1 MKPPRRI
8 FAAALVLACLP
19 APWAQ
24 VAALTPAADSP
35 AAPAVIPFSQLG
47 AEADKQGAQAASSI
61 TPSATG
67 AHLRALMQDLE
78 AEAAPD
84 GLWLTSTADED
95 AGKPHRLRVRAVGL
109 GRAAAPSAAVVFG
122 IGGPG
127 SPAAISA
134 ATALGAPGALPLHA
148 LPASGPVRAGKD
160 AAVWVRP
167 GLVEEYR
174 VSTDGVRQD
183 FIVMQRPAG
192 AGEELAVDLEV
203 TGARAE
209 TAAYGVKLTVSA
221 TGRELAYSRLKVTDA
236 AGKELTARLDV
247 VDAGRLR
254 VIVRDAGAA
263 YPLRIDPTFSDAD
276 WVALNPSISGANS
289 TVLAFAVDGGGNL
302 YAGGEFTAIGTVAAS
317 RIAKWDGSAWSALGT
332 GMNSDVSAL
341 AVSGGDLY
349 AGGAFTTAGGTSANR
364 IAKWDGSAWS
374 ALGTGMDNSV
384 RALAVS
390 GGELYA
396 GGNFTAAG
404 GTTVNRIAKWNGSAW
419 SALGSGM
426 NSTVRALAADAS
438 GHLFVGGSFLTAG
451 TTFTPYIAQA
461 NISGLTPIESWRQV
475 HFGTTDNTGN
485 AADLFDHDLDGL
497 VNLLEYAFGLN
508 PTLITPTLPGLTRE
522 GGYLTMTITK
532 QPGVTYEVQT
542 AGDLATGQPDSFS
555 AASTTVLI
563 NDATTLKVR
572 DNILI
577 SSTARRFLQVLVT
590 AAP

>member
-1 MKPPRRI
+1 M
-8 FAAALVLACLP
+8 
-19 APWAQ
+19 
-24 VAALTPAADSP
+24 
-35 AAPAVIPFSQLG
+35 
-47 AEADKQGAQAASSI
+47 
-61 TPSATG
+61 
-67 AHLRALMQDLE
+67 
-78 AEAAPD
+78 
-84 GLWLTSTADED
+84 
-95 AGKPHRLRVRAVGL
+95 
-109 GRAAAPSAAVVFG
+109 
-122 IGGPG
+122 
-127 SPAAISA
+127 
-134 ATALGAPGALPLHA
+134 HA

>member
-1 MKPPRRI
+1 
-8 FAAALVLACLP
+8 
-19 APWAQ
+19 
-24 VAALTPAADSP
+24 
-35 AAPAVIPFSQLG
+35 
-47 AEADKQGAQAASSI
+47 
-61 TPSATG
+61 
-67 AHLRALMQDLE
+67 
-78 AEAAPD
+78 
-84 GLWLTSTADED
+84 
-95 AGKPHRLRVRAVGL
+95 
-109 GRAAAPSAAVVFG
+109 
-122 IGGPG
+122 
-127 SPAAISA
+127 
-134 ATALGAPGALPLHA
+134 
-148 LPASGPVRAGKD
+148 
-160 AAVWVRP
+160 
-167 GLVEEYR
+167 
-174 VSTDGVRQD
+174 VSRGD
-183 FIVMQRPAG
+183 
-192 AGEELAVDLEV
+192 
-203 TGARAE
+203 
-209 TAAYGVKLTVSA
+209 
-221 TGRELAYSRLKVTDA
+221 
-236 AGKELTARLDV
+236 
-247 VDAGRLR
+247 
-254 VIVRDAGAA
+254 
-263 YPLRIDPTFSDAD
+263 
-276 WVALNPSISGANS
+276 
-289 TVLAFAVDGGGNL
+289 L
-302 YAGGEFTAIGTVAAS
+302 YAGGQFFTAGGTSAF

-332 GMNSDVSAL
+332 GMNGTVWAVALSGGDLYAGGDFTTAGGTSASNIAKWNGSTWSALGTGMSNIVHAL

-349 AGGAFTTAGGTSANR
+349 AGGQFTTAGGVSGRNR

-374 ALGTGMDNSV
+374 ALSTGMNNTV

-390 GGELYA
+390 GGDLYA
-396 GGNFTAAG
+396 GGNFTTAG
-404 GTTVNRIAKWNGSAW
+404 GTTVNRIAKWDGSAW

-461 NISGLTPIESWRQV
+461 NISGLTPIESWRQGR
-475 HFGTTDNTGN
+475 FGTTDNTGN